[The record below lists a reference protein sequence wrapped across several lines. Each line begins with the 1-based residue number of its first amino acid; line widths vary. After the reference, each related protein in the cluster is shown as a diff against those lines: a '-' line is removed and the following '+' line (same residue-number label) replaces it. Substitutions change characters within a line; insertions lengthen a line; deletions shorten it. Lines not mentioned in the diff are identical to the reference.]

1 MYADRE
7 ITTAARQ
14 QTLKAPI
21 NCTGVGLHSGLPVA
35 MTMRPAPANT
45 GIVFRRLDLLRG
57 GATEAHATIPARWDA
72 VVDTRLCTVVGNA
85 SGATVGTVEH
95 VMSALRGCGIDNLF
109 IDLDGAEVPIMD
121 GSAAPF
127 VFLIECAGITPQAAA
142 RRIIRVL
149 RPVSVV
155 EGEKV
160 ATLTPASGSSFAFEI
175 DFASAAVR
183 RQEGFVRLEADSFKD
198 EVAEARTF
206 GFLQEVDMLRRAG
219 LARGG
224 SMDNAIVIDGDRV
237 LNEGGLRFDDE
248 FVRHKILD
256 AVGDLYMAGYAIVGH
271 YSGVRS
277 GHALNNKLLHALFAD
292 ASAYEVVEQVD
303 PAFVAPAW
311 ERPMLAATA

>member
-7 ITTAARQ
+7 PITAARQ

-35 MTMRPAPANT
+35 MTMRPAPVNT
-45 GIVFRRLDLLRG
+45 GIVFRRVDLLRG
-57 GATEAHATIPARWDA
+57 GASEAQAAVPARWDA
-72 VVDTRLCTVVGNA
+72 VVDTRLCTVVANA
-85 SGATVGTVEH
+85 TGATVGTVEH
-95 VMSALRGCGIDNLF
+95 VMSALRGCGIDNLI

-127 VFLIECAGITPQAAA
+127 VFLIECAGITQQEAA
-142 RRIIRVL
+142 RRVIRVL

-183 RQEGFVRLEADSFKD
+183 RQEGFVRLGADSFKD

-271 YSGVRS
+271 YSGIRS

-292 ASAYEVVEQVD
+292 ASAYEIVEEID
-303 PAFVAPAW
+303 AAFVPAW
-311 ERPMLAATA
+311 EQPLLAATA